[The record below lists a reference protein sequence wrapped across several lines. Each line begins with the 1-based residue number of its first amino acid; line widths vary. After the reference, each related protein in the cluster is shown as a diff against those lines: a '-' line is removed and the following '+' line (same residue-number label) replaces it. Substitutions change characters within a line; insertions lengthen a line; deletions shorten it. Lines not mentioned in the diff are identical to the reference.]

1 MLTQEDIQ
9 NLIQAQKDVFATKEE
24 FQSFRDEYRKD
35 FSDLQISVDSY
46 AKRANDYFEEMVALS
61 HRLDRHEKW
70 IQQLAQKLDIKLDF

>member
-9 NLIQAQKDVFATKEE
+9 NLIQEQKDVFATKEE

-35 FSDLQISVDSY
+35 FSDMQISIDNY